1 MDELKGYIESLK
13 NWGPEADFGKMYSGV
28 IARSF
33 RPALFM
39 PSGLKLSAAFAAL
52 FVVIV
57 AGVYFNSG
65 QSAAD
70 DRSPMAY
77 IFEQES
83 PAGNGALSYI
93 FSD

>member
-1 MDELKGYIESLK
+1 MDKLKEYTDRLK
-13 NWGPEADFGKMYSGV
+13 AWSPEADFALIYSGV
-28 IARSF
+28 VARSY

-77 IFEQES
+77 IFEKEY